1 MTLNTRENKIK
12 IIFAQHPNQKEIFMT
27 SDDRAFFDVHKAD
40 AYAQNLQDKK
50 VSHITRKL
58 FEVFEEAK
66 TAGDT
71 ADTSETKPE
80 GSADESGETT
90 EANETITE
98 AVASAEAEPLDRAVL
113 SARYE
118 ELLGKK
124 PTNFMKTETIAAR
137 IAEAEAEANTATN

>member
-1 MTLNTRENKIK
+1 MTLNTRDNKIK
-12 IIFAQHPNQKEIFMT
+12 IIFAQHPNQKEIFMA

-71 ADTSETKPE
+71 TYTGETKPE

-90 EANETITE
+90 EATVTTTE
-98 AVASAEAEPLDRAVL
+98 ASADDAPEPLDRAAL
-113 SARYE
+113 AARYE